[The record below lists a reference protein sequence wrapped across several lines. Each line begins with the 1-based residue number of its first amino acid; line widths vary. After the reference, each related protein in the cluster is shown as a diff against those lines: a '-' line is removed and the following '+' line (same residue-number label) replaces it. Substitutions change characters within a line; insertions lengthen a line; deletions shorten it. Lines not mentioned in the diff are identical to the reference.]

1 MEDQIDKILEASIQD
16 AIEKSMK
23 DESVK
28 VLDEEQLQK
37 VIDASV
43 LEYNVERFK
52 EQKLEETLQ
61 NQDWISHCRDEL
73 VNEIRAEY
81 QDLEPLPEWDVEV
94 VGGNLNEESK
104 K

>member
-52 EQKLEETLQ
+52 EQKFEETLR

-73 VNEIRAEY
+73 VNEIRA
-81 QDLEPLPEWDVEV
+81 QDLEPFPEWDVEV
-94 VGGNLNEESK
+94 VGDDFDKESK